1 MNCEMCK
8 KNEATV
14 RYTEVVNKKI
24 IKMNLCEECAKKKGV
39 TIQSPFTIADLL
51 SGLADLGLRAEEDLK
66 KVCPGCGLSYI
77 DFRKT
82 GRLGCDSCYKAFEKS
97 LQGLLET
104 IHRSTTHVGKVP
116 SRARMEINELTML
129 KDLEAKLCAA
139 VEKEEFEEAASI
151 RDKLQALKKDVRGGG
166 RMPKRER
173 TRDAKER

>member
-51 SGLADLGLRAEEDLK
+51 SGLADLGLRAEEDLE

-104 IHRSTTHVGKVP
+104 IHKGTTHVGKVP

-139 VEKEEFEEAASI
+139 VEKEEFEKAASI
-151 RDKLQALKKDVRGGG
+151 RDKLQALKKEVRGGG
-166 RMPKRER
+166 RMPKQER

>member
-39 TIQSPFTIADLL
+39 TIQAPFTIADLL
-51 SGLADLGLRAEEDLK
+51 SGLADFGLRAEEDLK
-66 KVCPGCGLSYI
+66 KTCPGCGLSYI

-82 GRLGCDSCYKAFEKS
+82 GRLGCDSCYRAFEKS
-97 LQGLLET
+97 LRGLLET

-116 SRARMEINELTML
+116 SLSCAEVDGLTML
-129 KDLEAKLCAA
+129 KALEAQLSAA
-139 VEKEEFEEAASI
+139 VDKEEFEKAATI
-151 RDKLQALKKDVRGGG
+151 RDRLQALKKDAQASARS
-166 RMPKRER
+166 PK
-173 TRDAKER
+173 KERARGSKGR